1 MLWRTPCS
9 RDAEFAARPPP
20 KSFPPVEERVP
31 ARYFPPVRC
40 RARRIGE
47 VRRELGTRNR
57 EKPRGN
63 TWIDERQAASF
74 SPAHPW
80 APAALHLALGPSLPA
95 AGSSAHPPP
104 FQLPAH
110 PHPSCS
116 SVSPHATRQIWPPLC
131 LSCWL
136 HVSASPSGCWIYSSP
151 PKTKVSC

>member
-1 MLWRTPCS
+1 MCLL
-9 RDAEFAARPPP
+9 
-20 KSFPPVEERVP
+20 
-31 ARYFPPVRC
+31 
-40 RARRIGE
+40 
-47 VRRELGTRNR
+47 LGTRNR

-95 AGSSAHPPP
+95 AGSSAPPPP
-104 FQLPAH
+104 FRLPAH

-116 SVSPHATRQIWPPLC
+116 SASPHATRQIWPPLC